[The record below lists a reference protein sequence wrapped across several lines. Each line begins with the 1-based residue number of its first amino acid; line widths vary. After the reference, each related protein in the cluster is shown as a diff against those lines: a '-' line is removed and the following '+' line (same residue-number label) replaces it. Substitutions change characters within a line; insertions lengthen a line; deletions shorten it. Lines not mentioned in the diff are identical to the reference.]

1 VVRGALA
8 ALLGKRQGAVPPAL
22 SLAVTL
28 FSVLLPYRVLMV
40 WVYDRTQSVL
50 MAMLMRLPL
59 VVCGFILISP
69 AMAGVPDLVFSL
81 VLGATL
87 WVVVAAV
94 TLLTDENSRER
105 NTRVPRHPHALCE
118 YVMRTGVSARSG

>member
-94 TLLTDENSRER
+94 TFADRRKLSRAEH
-105 NTRVPRHPHALCE
+105 TRATPP
-118 YVMRTGVSARSG
+118 ARVV

>member
-1 VVRGALA
+1 MVRGALA

-50 MAMLMRLPL
+50 AMLMRLPL
-59 VVCGFILISP
+59 VVRGFILISP

-81 VLGATL
+81 VLGRRCGSS
-87 WVVVAAV
+87 WPRSH
-94 TLLTDENSRER
+94 LLTDENSHER
-105 NTRVPRHPHALCE
+105 NTRVPRHPRALCE
-118 YVMRTGVSARSG
+118 YVMGTGVSARSG